1 MDYRQI
7 VFEKKGRVGVVTLNR
22 PEKLNAWT
30 YQMMA
35 EIRHAID
42 SCVDDRDVG
51 AIVITGAG
59 RAFCTGADIAEVFK
73 ARADSAPGSEVES
86 VESPAREATNW
97 AAYLKRLPK
106 PTIAALNGVAIG
118 VGLTMILPC
127 DIRLASEAAKFG
139 LFFVRMGVVP
149 ELASS
154 ALWPQMVGSA
164 RALEW
169 CLTGRLVPAEEAR
182 EAGLVSEVVAADQLL
197 DRALALGE
205 QLSANSALAMQLIRN
220 LLRENASRQDLDAVV
235 AAEGAALAQAYAS
248 WEHREA
254 IAAFLEKRVPNFT
267 KQPPTPVR

>member
-1 MDYRQI
+1 
-7 VFEKKGRVGVVTLNR
+7 
-22 PEKLNAWT
+22 
-30 YQMMA
+30 
-35 EIRHAID
+35 
-42 SCVDDRDVG
+42 
-51 AIVITGAG
+51 
-59 RAFCTGADIAEVFK
+59 
-73 ARADSAPGSEVES
+73 
-86 VESPAREATNW
+86 
-97 AAYLKRLPK
+97 
-106 PTIAALNGVAIG
+106 
-118 VGLTMILPC
+118 
-127 DIRLASEAAKFG
+127 
-139 LFFVRMGVVP
+139 
-149 ELASS
+149 
-154 ALWPQMVGSA
+154 MVGSA